1 MSELTVLTQPELQQV
16 LGFGDRER
24 AAIEAVYPLISQR
37 VGSMP
42 PVMRVDVPEHRGEVD
57 VKTAYLPGY
66 DGLAIKVSAGFFDN
80 PTKGLPSLGGL
91 MVVLDATTG
100 VPTAALFD
108 AGWLTDLR
116 TALAGAVAA
125 DHLANR
131 GASTAAVF
139 GAGVQARLQVQA
151 LAQVRPL
158 TRVQV
163 WARRADAAA
172 AFARELPDHLDVEVV
187 ACQDRAQ
194 AVDGAD
200 VLLTTTPATDGLV
213 DASLLHAGL
222 HVTAVGSD
230 AEHKRELSTDAL
242 RAADLVVCDHLDQSA
257 RLGEL
262 RTDGDAGLDA
272 VELGEVI
279 AGSVPGRTSPDAV
292 TICDLTGTG
301 AQDTAIATLAVA
313 RAREAGLGTVVPV

>member
-1 MSELTVLTQPELQQV
+1 MAELTVLTKAELQQV
-16 LGFGDRER
+16 LGFGDAER
-24 AAIEAVYPLISQR
+24 AAIEAVYPLISRR

-42 PVMRVDVPEHRGEVD
+42 PVLRVDVPEHRGEVD

-66 DGLAIKVSAGFFDN
+66 DGLAIKVSAGFFNN
-80 PTKGLPSLGGL
+80 PAKGLPSLGGL

-131 GASTAAVF
+131 GAHTAAVF
-139 GAGVQARLQVQA
+139 GAGMQARLQVQA

-158 TRVQV
+158 RRVRV
-163 WARRADAAA
+163 WARRAEAAA
-172 AFARELPDHLDVEVV
+172 AFASELADHLDVEVV

-194 AVDGAD
+194 AVTGAD
-200 VLLTTTPATDGLV
+200 VLLTTTPATEPIV
-213 DASLLHAGL
+213 DASLLHPGL

-313 RAREAGLGTVVPV
+313 RAREAGLGTVVSV